1 MAVIIARGQGSRGQG
16 TWEAE
21 NPSWGGGKELSVDRG
36 FDPQRT
42 LHCLI
47 RLHLQNTT
55 SKIKLR

>member
-16 TWEAE
+16 SWEAE
-21 NPSWGGGKELSVDRG
+21 NPSWGGGKEQSVDRG